1 MFIRMISL
9 LLVIFTKVPSS
20 MAVGCYIWLKEI
32 CMKELSLIQDAK
44 YDSSAL
50 PPRSFVLCP
59 GTVTP
64 FGAGDSF
71 DSWQDEYPLIVFNPN
86 IPTFTFDVSSLV
98 RVRISVR
105 FLEAKYNLQDLV
117 TATFQTA
124 ILFQMLP
131 TLLFRES
138 RSRMPQEP
146 A

>member
-1 MFIRMISL
+1 MFIRTIAL
-9 LLVIFTKVPSS
+9 LLVIFTKVPSR
-20 MAVGCYIWLKEI
+20 MAVGCYICLKEI
-32 CMKELSLIQDAK
+32 DMKELSLIQDAK

-50 PPRSFVLCP
+50 SPRSYVLCP

-71 DSWQDEYPLIVFNPN
+71 DSWQDEYPLIVFNSN
-86 IPTFTFDVSSLV
+86 VHIRCGESGSTEHKCTLFGSE
-98 RVRISVR
+98 I
-105 FLEAKYNLQDLV
+105 E
-117 TATFQTA
+117 TAIFQTA

-138 RSRMPQEP
+138 RSRVSQEP